1 MTRLLAILLCTVPV
15 PALTHPHIFI
25 DTGVDIILDESGA
38 LSHLKITWTYDEYY
52 SLLITEELKIDQDFD
67 GVLTEE
73 DIARLTGF
81 DMNWVPGFNGDLVA
95 LLDEALLDLSGP
107 QQPTATLKDGR
118 ITTTHV
124 RQVEATP
131 SLAGHIL
138 SLRAYDETYYTA
150 YDVTLPVKIKPASIC
165 TLDKIAPDID
175 GELEQMRQM
184 LLTINA
190 DADLEENE
198 IPLIGAKFA
207 TEIRVSCPAS

>member
-1 MTRLLAILLCTVPV
+1 MTRLLTILLCAAPL
-15 PALTHPHIFI
+15 PALTHPHIFV
-25 DTGVDIILDESGA
+25 DTGVEIVLDEAGA
-38 LSHLKITWTYDEYY
+38 LSHLKITWAYDEYY
-52 SLLITEELKIDQDFD
+52 SLLITEDLKIDQDFD
-67 GVLTEE
+67 GVLTKE
-73 DIARLTGF
+73 DNARLTGF

-95 LLDEALLDLSGP
+95 SLDDTSLNLSGP
-107 QQPTATLKDGR
+107 QQPTAILQDGR

-124 RQVEATP
+124 RQVEGAP
-131 SLAGHIL
+131 DLAGHIL
-138 SLRAYDETYYTA
+138 SLRAFDESYYTA
-150 YDVTLPVKIKPASIC
+150 YDVTLPVKIEPASTC

>member
-1 MTRLLAILLCTVPV
+1 MTRLLTILLCAAPL
-15 PALTHPHIFI
+15 PALTHPHIFV
-25 DTGVDIILDESGA
+25 DTGLEIVLDETGA
-38 LSHLKITWTYDEYY
+38 LSHLKIIWAYDEYY
-52 SLLITEELKIDQDFD
+52 SLLITEDLEIDQDFD

-73 DIARLTGF
+73 DSARLTGF
-81 DMNWVPGFNGDLVA
+81 DMNWIPGFNGDLVA
-95 LLDEALLDLSGP
+95 LLDDAPLDLSGP
-107 QQPTATLKDGR
+107 QQPTATFQDGR

-124 RQVEATP
+124 RQVVGTP
-131 SLAGHIL
+131 NLAGHIL

-150 YDVTLPVKIKPASIC
+150 YDVTLPVTITPASTC

-198 IPLIGAKFA
+198 IPLIGARFA
-207 TEIRVSCPAS
+207 TEVRVSCPGS